1 MQLRKRLIAALMGV
15 SLLPAIA
22 LAGTESGFYLGAGVG
37 KADAGDLDDGST
49 NISFDGD
56 DTGWKIFGGYNF
68 GFIPLI
74 DLAIE
79 GGYVD
84 FGKPDDNFGPNN
96 LEIDANGFD
105 LFGLVGVNLG
115 PVGLFAKAGLVQ
127 WDADA
132 SVNGQDVA
140 SDDGTDPAYGI
151 GARLKFGSLEA
162 RAEYEYFDIDNVDDV
177 SLLSASVA
185 WTF

>member
-1 MQLRKRLIAALMGV
+1 MSEEQQEHKPQNPR
-15 SLLPAIA
+15 
-22 LAGTESGFYLGAGVG
+22 EYWEGFPEAPF
-37 KADAGDLDDGST
+37 ST
-49 NISFDGD
+49 TFK
-56 DTGWKIFGGYNF
+56 W
-68 GFIPLI
+68 
-74 DLAIE
+74 
-79 GGYVD
+79 
-84 FGKPDDNFGPNN
+84 
-96 LEIDANGFD
+96 IDANGFD

>member
-1 MQLRKRLIAALMGV
+1 V
-15 SLLPAIA
+15 
-22 LAGTESGFYLGAGVG
+22 
-37 KADAGDLDDGST
+37 
-49 NISFDGD
+49 
-56 DTGWKIFGGYNF
+56 
-68 GFIPLI
+68 

-84 FGKPDDNFGPNN
+84 FGKPDDNVGVDK

-105 LFGLVGVNLG
+105 LFGLAGVNLG
-115 PVGLFAKAGLVQ
+115 PVGVFAKLGMVK

-132 SVNGQDVA
+132 SVNGQGVGD
-140 SDDGTDPAYGI
+140 DDGTDLAYGI

-162 RAEYEYFDIDNVDDV
+162 RAEYELFDVDDV
-177 SLLSASVA
+177 DDISLLSASIA